1 MRPAS
6 AGIRFYSREEDI
18 CDFKP
23 FDWGDG
29 DKGGELSATRSGST
43 AKLPRPRPIS
53 APPVASSFSS
63 SSSSSSSFRHGTTR
77 IPSLVFESKNG
88 GKIEEDSRL
97 LDDLTRGYK
106 GLETRDQLAQYPTPR
121 LDLYVQ
127 PRLESCGA
135 ASRPATAGE
144 IEPAIR
150 ERVDCVNVVGSGG

>member
-18 CDFKP
+18 CDSKP
-23 FDWGDG
+23 IDWGDG
-29 DKGGELSATRSGST
+29 DQGGKSAIASSST
-43 AKLPRPRPIS
+43 TKLPRTRPVS
-53 APPVASSFSS
+53 APLF
-63 SSSSSSSFRHGTTR
+63 SSSSSSFRHGTTR

-106 GLETRDQLAQYPTPR
+106 GLETRDQLARHPTPR

-127 PRLESCGA
+127 PHVESRDT
-135 ASRPATAGE
+135 ASRPVTAGE
-144 IEPAIR
+144 IEPASR
-150 ERVDCVNVVGSGG
+150 KRVGCGNGVGLGC

>member
-18 CDFKP
+18 CDSKP

-29 DKGGELSATRSGST
+29 DQGGELSATRSGGT

-53 APPVASSFSS
+53 APPVA
-63 SSSSSSSFRHGTTR
+63 SSSSSSFRHGTTR

-106 GLETRDQLAQYPTPR
+106 GLETRDQLARYPTPR

-127 PRLESCGA
+127 PRLESHGA

-150 ERVDCVNVVGSGG
+150 ERVDCVNVVGFGG